1 MKCLMMFVQLNFDI
15 SMVKFKIS
23 NLEVQSMGEV
33 HESQSF
39 FRHIVLYL
47 QKYTLL
53 LSGSMAIYGIVW
65 LDKIQQRNFYRFSIL
80 FRANYFFRQPN
91 SHLYKFKSKSTHVL
105 VVVQIYEGL
114 KFTKHTCE
122 LHLIRFNP
130 PTSFLKIWLIFN
142 FLSQLQ
148 STNF

>member
-1 MKCLMMFVQLNFDI
+1 MMFVQLNFDI

-47 QKYTLL
+47 QKYTLS

-65 LDKIQQRNFYRFSIL
+65 LDKI
-80 FRANYFFRQPN
+80 
-91 SHLYKFKSKSTHVL
+91 
-105 VVVQIYEGL
+105 
-114 KFTKHTCE
+114 
-122 LHLIRFNP
+122 
-130 PTSFLKIWLIFN
+130 
-142 FLSQLQ
+142 
-148 STNF
+148 